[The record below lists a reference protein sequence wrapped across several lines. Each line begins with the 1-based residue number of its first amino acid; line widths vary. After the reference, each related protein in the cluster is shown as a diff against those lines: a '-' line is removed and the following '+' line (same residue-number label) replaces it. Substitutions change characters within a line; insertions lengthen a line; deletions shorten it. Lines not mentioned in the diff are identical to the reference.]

1 LWIIIL
7 TYYGNKK
14 WESFLDYLKKLD
26 KPFRIVTD
34 NISLFNLLKE
44 NGYESSILDE
54 LVPERGEIVWE
65 VYQYSKKLLEDYR
78 ISFNSITQNNVKVF
92 SCFDFV
98 FLRQLHFLA
107 RIKRAFEQEE
117 KSTIFLFQRFFPIF
131 FSVGKILENV
141 DNSKIG
147 LIRNGNVDFF
157 ANEMIAKKKI
167 VKSRIYSFLNSPNY
181 KKEILKN
188 TLRISNYLVRS
199 IYQNLKIKCGMK
211 NYQNYLIKNLQ
222 NIDKKILTFCQNKIE
237 VIFFISGS
245 REDLY
250 IRPLDGIFEKL
261 NNEKKG
267 YLVFTNNIST
277 SLVLTNKKIQHINL
291 DRVIETLLNQ
301 LKISNEGKEIL
312 DAIDVIVQ
320 KNRQLPGIMELKN
333 YISEKIL
340 ETILTLKIV
349 EFVLLKSNPKSIY
362 AGLDG
367 EILEN
372 SAINLAKRDGIPN
385 FSMLP
390 SLTNP
395 HPIFKECFHAEK
407 IFLPGK
413 LSFDMLKKLGYDE
426 NRLIIIGHPKYD
438 FLKKISSEESRKKLK
453 KEFNFDQKKKL
464 IIIAMSQWNEND
476 DKWMSDFIKFC
487 NDNDFEI
494 IIKIHPMYKLTN
506 IELSTKKIESL
517 KKLCT
522 RNKFWITY
530 DFDFYSLL
538 SASDLVITDFSTAG
552 IEAKLLGKPVI
563 STNFSSSPWNY
574 LQLEETGTVI
584 TVKNIEELE
593 KVSKKILEKGL
604 EYNQKELET
613 IVNNYNFKNDGNAS
627 ERIFKSLLGHVETMD
642 SE

>member
-1 LWIIIL
+1 MIL
-7 TYYGNKK
+7 IYYENKK
-14 WESFLDYLKKLD
+14 WEPFLDYLKKLD

-78 ISFNSITQNNVKVF
+78 TSFNSITQNNVKVF
-92 SCFDFV
+92 SCFDFAF
-98 FLRQLHFLA
+98 FLQLHFLS

-131 FSVGKILENV
+131 FSIGKILEKV

-157 ANEMIAKKKI
+157 TNKVNVKKKI
-167 VKSRIYSFLNSPNY
+167 VKFRVFSFLASPIY
-181 KKEILKN
+181 KKNFLKN
-188 TLRISNYLVRS
+188 TLRISNYL
-199 IYQNLKIKCGMK
+199 IELTYQKLKMNFGMN

-222 NIDKKILTFCQNKIE
+222 NIEKKILRFCQNKIE

-250 IRPLDGIFEKL
+250 IRPLYGIFEKL
-261 NNEKKG
+261 DNEKIG
-267 YLVFTNNIST
+267 YLVITDNIST
-277 SLVLTNKKIQHINL
+277 SLVLTNKQIQHISL
-291 DRVIETLLNQ
+291 DRVIKSLSNQ
-301 LKISNEGKEIL
+301 FKISTQGKEIL
-312 DAIDVIVQ
+312 EDIDVIAQ
-320 KNRQLPGIMELKN
+320 KNPQLPGIMELKN
-333 YISEKIL
+333 FISEKIL
-340 ETILTLKIV
+340 ESILTLKIV
-349 EFVLLKSNPKSIY
+349 EFILSKLNPKSIY

-372 SAINLAKRDGIPN
+372 SAINLAKRDGISN

-395 HPIFKECFHAEK
+395 NPIVKEWFHAEK

-426 NRLIIIGHPKYD
+426 NRLVIIGHPKYD

-464 IIIAMSQWNEND
+464 VTIAMSQWNEND

-487 NDNDFEI
+487 NDNNFEI
-494 IIKIHPMYKLTN
+494 IIKIHPMYKVTN
-506 IELSTKKIESL
+506 NELSTNKIEL
-517 KKLCT
+517 IKKLCA

-530 DFDFYSLL
+530 DFDIYSLL
-538 SASDLVITDFSTAG
+538 SASDLVITDFSNVG

-563 STNFSSSPWNY
+563 AANFSSPAWDY
-574 LQLEETGTVI
+574 LQLEETGAAI
-584 TVKNIEELE
+584 MVKNTEELE
-593 KVSKKILEKGL
+593 KISKKILEKGL
-604 EYNQKELET
+604 EYNQKEIEA

-627 ERIFKSLLGHVETMD
+627 ERIFKSLLGYTETMD

>member
-1 LWIIIL
+1 MIL
-7 TYYGNKK
+7 IYYENKK
-14 WESFLDYLKKLD
+14 WDPFLDYLKKLD

-34 NISLFNLLKE
+34 NISLSNLLKE
-44 NGYESSILDE
+44 KGYESSILDE

-78 ISFNSITQNNVKVF
+78 TSFNSITQNNVKVF
-92 SCFDFV
+92 SCFDFP
-98 FLRQLHFLA
+98 FLRQLHFLS

-117 KSTIFLFQRFFPIF
+117 KSTIFLFQRFFPIY
-131 FSVGKILENV
+131 FSIGKILKKAENL
-141 DNSKIG
+141 KIG
-147 LIRNGNVDFF
+147 LIRNGNIDFF

-167 VKSRIYSFLNSPNY
+167 VKYRISSFLNSPNY
-181 KKEILKN
+181 KKKILKN
-188 TLRISNYLVRS
+188 TLHMGKYLVKS
-199 IYQNLKIKCGMK
+199 TYQKLKMKCGMN

-222 NIDKKILTFCQNKIE
+222 NIEKKILRSCQNKIE

-261 NNEKKG
+261 NNEKRG
-267 YLVFTNNIST
+267 YLVITDNMST
-277 SLVLTNKKIQHINL
+277 SLVLTNKQIRHINL
-291 DRVIETLLNQ
+291 DRVIESLLNQ

-312 DAIDVIVQ
+312 DAINTIIQ
-320 KNRQLPGIMELKN
+320 KNPQLPGIIELKK
-333 YISEKIL
+333 YIYEKIL
-340 ETILTLKIV
+340 ESILTLKIV
-349 EFVLLKSNPKSIY
+349 EFILSKSNPKSIY

-367 EILEN
+367 ELLEN
-372 SAINLAKRDGIPN
+372 SAINLAKRDGISN

-395 HPIFKECFHAEK
+395 HPIVKEWFHAEK

-413 LSFDMLKKLGYDE
+413 LSFDMLKKLGYNE

-464 IIIAMSQWNEND
+464 ITIAMSQWNEDD

-487 NDNDFEI
+487 NDNNFEI
-494 IIKIHPMYKLTN
+494 IIKIHPMYKMTN
-506 IELSTKKIESL
+506 TELSTNKIESI

-530 DFDFYSLL
+530 DFDIYSLL

-563 STNFSSSPWNY
+563 SANFSSTPWNY
-574 LQLEETGTVI
+574 LQLEETGAAI
-584 TVKNIEELE
+584 TIKNIEELE

-604 EYNQKELET
+604 EHNQKEIEAT
-613 IVNNYNFKNDGNAS
+613 VNNYNFKNDGKAS
-627 ERIFKSLLGHVETMD
+627 ERIFKSLLGHMETMD